1 MMEDPQKEKEII
13 ITVDKVLGLII
24 AVFGILSVLALIWG
38 MWKVMQTCFTVVF
51 LAVVAVVLIP
61 SDY

>member
-1 MMEDPQKEKEII
+1 MEDPQKEKDII

-51 LAVVAVVLIP
+51 LSVVAVVLIP